1 MLHLPIL
8 PILLPML
15 AAALMLLPPLSQ
27 SITRQRLFAVT
38 IMITLVIVSV
48 WLLLTCHQQGT
59 QLYVLGGWQPP
70 FGIALVADRLSALMV
85 LLTAILGL
93 GAQLYACAG
102 DDKEGMYFHP
112 LFMFQMLGVNGA
124 FLTGDIFNLF
134 VFFEVLLIASYAL
147 LIHGGGKQKT
157 KANVHYVIL
166 NLVGSSI
173 FLFALGIL
181 YGTLGTLNIQDM
193 AMKVVSLNEQQQ
205 ALTKAGG
212 LLLLVVFGLKAA
224 LLPLHFWLPKTYAA
238 TSAPVAALFAIM
250 TKIGVYSILRVHMT
264 IFGQDAGALAHMAIP
279 WLWPLA
285 LLTIVMGTIGVL
297 ASPGLRLSIANLV
310 VVSVGTLLL
319 AVAMQRESAT
329 SAALYYMIHSTF
341 ITGALFLIADM
352 ITKQRGKA
360 EDRYVI
366 ARPLQNPKILGIA
379 FFIAA
384 LTVVGM
390 PPFSGFVS
398 KILILQ
404 AANSMRETLWV
415 WPILL
420 LISLVFLVALSRAG
434 TTIFW
439 RAAGDNTQ
447 GKPLAPLKCIAIAL
461 LLGASPVLVI
471 FGAPITQYTQLTA
484 AQLHSKAPLPNSK
497 LPIKKA
503 KEMPTG
509 QSHNAN

>member
-1 MLHLPIL
+1 MQHLPIL

-15 AAALMLLPPLSQ
+15 AATLMLLPPLSNP
-27 SITRQRLFAVT
+27 INRQRVFAVSTT
-38 IMITLVIVSV
+38 IILVIASA
-48 WLLLTCHQQGT
+48 LLLLVSAQQGP
-59 QLYVLGGWQPP
+59 QVYVLGGWQPP
-70 FGIALVADRLSALMV
+70 FGITLVADRLSTLMV
-85 LLTAILGL
+85 LLTSVLGL

-112 LFMFQMLGVNGA
+112 LFMFQIMGVNGA

-181 YGTLGTLNIQDM
+181 YGTIGSLNIQDM
-193 AMKVVSLNEQQQ
+193 ANRVPLLDQHEQ
-205 ALTKAGG
+205 ALAKAGG

-238 TSAPVAALFAIM
+238 ASAPVAALFAIM
-250 TKIGVYSILRVHMT
+250 TKVGIYSIIRIHMSV
-264 IFGQDAGALAHMAIP
+264 FGEDAGALANIANP

-285 LLTIVMGTIGVL
+285 LLTLTMGAVGVL
-297 ASPGLRLSIANLV
+297 ASPGLKLTVANLV
-310 VVSVGTLLL
+310 IVSVGTLLL
-319 AVAMQRESAT
+319 GIAIQRESAT
-329 SAALYYMIHSTF
+329 SAALYYMVHTTM
-341 ITGALFLIADM
+341 ITGAFFLIADL
-352 ITKQRGKA
+352 ISKQRSKA

-366 ARPLQNPKILGIA
+366 ARKLKHQTFIGIT

-390 PPFSGFVS
+390 PPLSGFMG

-404 AANSMRETLWV
+404 AAQGLREIVWV
-415 WPILL
+415 WPVILL
-420 LISLVFLVALSRAG
+420 TGLACLVAISRAG

-439 RAAGDNTQ
+439 RTAGENTSDE
-447 GKPLAPLKCIAIAL
+447 ATSPLKFIAIVL
-461 LLGASPVLVI
+461 LLSASPLLVI
-471 FGAPITQYTQLTA
+471 FGGQVTEYTNLTA
-484 AQLHSKAPLPNSK
+484 AQLHEKTPSVGTMPLAPSLGTSSETPQGND
-497 LPIKKA
+497 
-503 KEMPTG
+503 
-509 QSHNAN
+509 Q